1 MLEKD
6 FAFFLLKRPKL
17 KLGHKD
23 PLLGKLNFM
32 SDNVESLFK
41 YRNLEVRLFNIPV
54 ARNAFSIIDDA
65 RAARNSICHSNEYL
79 KNADMALAE
88 RAKLAKLQQLVR
100 CEVRHM
106 KGKRGNY

>member
-1 MLEKD
+1 MILKLFIENSEGAPQSPFLPLAQHLNVLEKD

-41 YRNLEVRLFNIPV
+41 YRNLEVRLFNIRQGMHFQLLMMHV
-54 ARNAFSIIDDA
+54 LHGTAFAI
-65 RAARNSICHSNEYL
+65 
-79 KNADMALAE
+79 
-88 RAKLAKLQQLVR
+88 
-100 CEVRHM
+100 
-106 KGKRGNY
+106 